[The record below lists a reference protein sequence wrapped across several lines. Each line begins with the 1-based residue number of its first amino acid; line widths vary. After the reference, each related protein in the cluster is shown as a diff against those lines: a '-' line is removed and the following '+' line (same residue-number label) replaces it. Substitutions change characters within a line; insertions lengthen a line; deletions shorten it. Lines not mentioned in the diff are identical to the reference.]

1 MRESGSTSHNL
12 FWQLTDYNIVN
23 ELVMVSKL
31 ALEAALINIAAT
43 HQYDIDGSLKDE
55 MQELL

>member
-1 MRESGSTSHNL
+1 MRESGSTSHN
-12 FWQLTDYNIVN
+12 FFKQLADYNMVN
-23 ELVMVSKL
+23 ELVMGNKL

-43 HQYDIDGSLKDE
+43 HQYDIDGRLKDE

>member
-1 MRESGSTSHNL
+1 
-12 FWQLTDYNIVN
+12 
-23 ELVMVSKL
+23 MVSKL
-31 ALEAALINIAAT
+31 ALEAALINIAAA

>member
-1 MRESGSTSHNL
+1 MRETGRTSHDL
-12 FWQLTDYNIVN
+12 LDQLTDYNIVN
-23 ELVMVSKL
+23 ELVMGSKL

-43 HQYDIDGSLKDE
+43 HQYDIDGCLKDE